1 MEKERG
7 IKIINVDEKKQC
19 DIHVAII
26 RFIFTEATNLKMQ
39 CNEISITVDPCYE
52 DDKYV
57 DIVIYDDSWNE
68 LKRTKIPNG
77 L

>member
-1 MEKERG
+1 MSLEIFNKDGKALHIGSVISRFLF
-7 IKIINVDEKKQC
+7 DQSD
-19 DIHVAII
+19 DI
-26 RFIFTEATNLKMQ
+26 KMQ
-39 CNEISITVDPCYE
+39 CNEISITIDPCYA

-68 LKRTKIPNG
+68 LKRTKTLNG